1 MLVNFRA
8 HRRVRR
14 RGERARSEMRDVGSV
29 FDGWLHP
36 RRVIQGSGSSFR
48 STECEW
54 PPVSVEDD
62 APSGRRPI
70 YIEGEVSALARLLA
84 VCPCAWLPSPVSVA
98 VRLRALIMM
107 KCQGMLRVGS
117 RNAPRTLPHK

>member
-1 MLVNFRA
+1 MESARAVKCGMSEVCSTVGCTQGGLFKEVA
-8 HRRVRR
+8 HRS
-14 RGERARSEMRDVGSV
+14 AAPSA
-29 FDGWLHP
+29 
-36 RRVIQGSGSSFR
+36 SG
-48 STECEW
+48 
-54 PPVSVEDD
+54 PPLVEDD